1 MPMEKRMLS
10 GLEVNVVGLGTAA
23 TFQLS
28 HTPTDAETRA
38 RQQVI
43 DSCLENETTFID
55 SSPMYG
61 ESERMVGMATDGR
74 MQRFQLA
81 TKVWTLGLKA
91 GRAQVANSFR
101 LLRTDYID
109 VLQIHN
115 LVDWRVHLPEMER
128 LKEEGKIGLI
138 GLTHYETSSYPEMI
152 SIMKTRRVHTIQIP
166 YNLLQRECEE
176 QVLPLA
182 EELGIGVIVMRPL
195 GGGTLVRDLRSQPDL
210 SPLGPYGIK
219 SCAQALLAW
228 VLADPRVSV
237 AIPAT
242 TKWERVAENA
252 LVGTLLPMPAELRDY
267 VSKEVLR
274 CL

>member
-1 MPMEKRMLS
+1 MPMGKRMLG
-10 GLEVNVVGLGTAA
+10 GLEVNGVGLGTSS
-23 TFQLS
+23 TFELS
-28 HTPTDAETRA
+28 HAATDAETRA

-43 DSCLENETTFID
+43 DSCLENEPTFID

-61 ESERMVGMATDGR
+61 ESERIVGTAIDGR
-74 MQRFQLA
+74 RQRFQLA
-81 TKVWTLGLKA
+81 AKVRTRGLKA
-91 GRAQVANSFR
+91 GLGQVANSFR

-128 LKEEGKIGLI
+128 LKEEEKIGFI
-138 GLTHYETSSYPEMI
+138 GITHYETSSYPEMI
-152 SIMKTRRVHTIQIP
+152 SIMKTRRVDTIQIP

-182 EELGIGVIVMRPL
+182 DELGIGVIVMRPL

-210 SPLGPYGIK
+210 SPLGPYGINT
-219 SCAQALLAW
+219 CAQALLAW
-228 VLADPRVSV
+228 VLADSRVSV

-242 TKWERVAENA
+242 TKPERVAENA